1 MDPLQVKVPVKE
13 KEEEVPKRMHKAR
26 ASLDRALLAA
36 KEINKEKYELNTNT
50 LVTQATSPLK

>member
-1 MDPLQVKVPVKE
+1 VPEKDLEMDPQQVNVPIKDKE
-13 KEEEVPKRMHKAR
+13 DDVPKRMHKAR

-50 LVTQATSPLK
+50 